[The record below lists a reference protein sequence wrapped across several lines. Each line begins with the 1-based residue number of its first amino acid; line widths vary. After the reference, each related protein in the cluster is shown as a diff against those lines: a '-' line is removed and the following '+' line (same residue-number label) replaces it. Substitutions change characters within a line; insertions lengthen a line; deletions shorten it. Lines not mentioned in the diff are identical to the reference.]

1 MTYLINQSD
10 EKKNKIRKI
19 VSRCLEMMKKA
30 HLRTCEDKK
39 EELTETITELMSD
52 EEAASLLKIAKS
64 NADWN
69 KNIWFDGDSLDKES
83 VLRIF
88 YYIVLPT
95 AVIDY
100 SEFDK
105 VRKGKFKSMI
115 TPNYSVEFDGIR
127 DDFIRYFILWYD
139 FNEEGRSKIQKSYCL
154 FEMFKHD
161 DAEKIN
167 KFSDICELYQFAARA
182 IQDLRRYE
190 SSDGGKTEIYNN
202 ATMCFYKVF
211 SSLLSNADCFRAI
224 LGQNEFTFEDFYM
237 ILYIY
242 GSGFYSGLFKS
253 LKIKNAPEQKEF
265 SIFQPSV
272 GKKFAEILFSNEVI
286 KTNIS
291 LKSSLSSLFFS
302 AMRNFDPDS
311 ERSVIQWIAEREVKK
326 IEDLENA
333 AYFASGVADVLVGKC
348 QDYCGL
354 GATGSDEIQQFLLEI
369 FLREKIVKTKW
380 FKELPELFQQL
391 VVVEQARSIF
401 KKAEIVVIP
410 DLPETDID
418 REKLKKDIDNFLRE
432 LAKIAKNGGKP
443 SDYYAGEP
451 VEIQGVADPESYLT
465 SLFFDTAVFF
475 LRDSF
480 GAWKAVK
487 PMLSIL
493 RNLKEQA
500 YSIEMK
506 HYGYDC
512 YLWGFVPLRITQ
524 FLGSLESEKAAEVCE
539 EWFKHLA
546 GQLKSADDYAINKR
560 KENPEDVP
568 EEFKKGYDITVIEPH
583 PLWRE
588 AFCEA
593 AGDLRVNL
601 GFNNCKVFNHLK
613 NNDIDKDVR
622 EAAEKTLE
630 RIGKI
635 NGKFDSGSRKRALLN
650 AWWWYRVAHLK
661 SLGIDFDWVSAQ
673 NLKSKEVKINYPKN

>member
-1 MTYLINQSD
+1 MTYLIEQSN
-10 EKKNKIRKI
+10 EKKTKIKKV
-19 VSRCLEMMKKA
+19 VSRCLERMKRA
-30 HLRTCEDKK
+30 HLSACEDKK
-39 EELTETITELMSD
+39 EELTETIAELMSD
-52 EEAASLLKIAKS
+52 EEAALLLKITKS
-64 NADWN
+64 NAAWN

-83 VLRIF
+83 VLKIF

-105 VRKGKFKSMI
+105 VRNNKFKSMI
-115 TPNYSVEFDGIR
+115 TPNYSFEFDRIR

-139 FNEEGRSKIQKSYCL
+139 FNEEGGTKIQKSYCL

-161 DAEKIN
+161 DGEKID
-167 KFSDICELYQFAARA
+167 KFSNICNLYGFAAHA
-182 IQDLRRYE
+182 VQDLRWYE
-190 SSDGGKTEIYNN
+190 SSDEVKAEIYNN
-202 ATMCFYKVF
+202 ATLCFYKVF
-211 SSLLSNADCFRAI
+211 SSLLSNAGCFGAI
-224 LGQNEFTFEDFYM
+224 LRQNEFTFEDFYM

-242 GSGFYSGLFKS
+242 GSGIYSGLFKS

-265 SIFQPSV
+265 TIFQPYV
-272 GKKFAEILFSNEVI
+272 GKKFAEILFSNEMI

-311 ERSVIQWIAEREVKK
+311 ERSVIHWVAEREVKK
-326 IEDLENA
+326 IDDLENA
-333 AYFASGVADVLVGKC
+333 VYFASGVADVLVEKC
-348 QDYCGL
+348 EDYCGF
-354 GATGSDEIQQFLLEI
+354 GVTGSDEVKQFLLEI
-369 FLREKIVKTKW
+369 FLREKILKTNW
-380 FKELPELFQQL
+380 FKELPALFQQL
-391 VVVEQARSIF
+391 VIIEQARVIF

-418 REKLKKDIDNFLRE
+418 KEKLKKDVDTFLRE

-443 SDYYAGEP
+443 ADYYAGEP
-451 VEIQGVADPESYLT
+451 VKIQGVADPESYLT

-480 GAWKAVK
+480 SAWKAVK
-487 PMLSIL
+487 PMLAIFM
-493 RNLKEQA
+493 NLKEQA
-500 YSIEMK
+500 YSIDMK
-506 HYGYDC
+506 HYEYDR
-512 YLWGFVPLRITQ
+512 YTWGVVPFRITPL
-524 FLGSLESEKAAEVCE
+524 LGSLEGEEAAKVCE

-546 GQLKSADDYAINKR
+546 GLLKSADDFAINKR

-568 EEFKKGYDITVIEPH
+568 EKFRDGYDITVIEPH

-622 EAAEKTLE
+622 AAAEKTLE
-630 RIGKI
+630 RIEKI
-635 NGKFDSGSRKRALLN
+635 KGKFDSGSRKRALLN

-661 SLGIDFDWVSAQ
+661 SLEIDFDWVSAQ
-673 NLKSKEVKINYPKN
+673 NLKSKEVKINYPKI